1 MGVIR
6 QTRRRPHHD
15 HRVSTGAREPTG
27 LRRAFARVYQLY
39 WGSGLVDD
47 VPAMAWFLVT
57 ACVPLSL
64 GIVAV
69 ASIVLGDAQQA
80 NAVARKLAA
89 VLPRGARGQ
98 VLELVLRTRRDSP
111 WLLALSIGSMIWA
124 CSGATG
130 VIERVESRLLSLPR
144 RPAVKLKLRQLMLA
158 AAMAMMIA
166 LLAIAAVEATN
177 LRSRLGIH
185 VPGWLLSLAA
195 VPVIAIICALLYRYA
210 TVRQLGWMPSLRGG
224 LPAAVMLEATPLLAG
239 YYTRAVAGRTPVQV
253 FLVLAGLL
261 FTCYLIAVGLLVGA
275 GLACT
280 FQRSTDLTS
289 HATGSP
295 VSPDAAGPRSP
306 TVRTRSDDPASD

>member
-1 MGVIR
+1 M
-6 QTRRRPHHD
+6 
-15 HRVSTGAREPTG
+15 
-27 LRRAFARVYQLY
+27 RRAVTRVYQLY
-39 WGSGLVDD
+39 WGSGLCDD

-64 GIVAV
+64 GIAAV
-69 ASIVLGDAQQA
+69 ASIVLGDAERA

-111 WLLALSIGSMIWA
+111 WLLAVSIGSMIWA

-130 VIERVESRLLSLPR
+130 VIERVESRLLALQR

-158 AAMAMMIA
+158 AAMAVMIA

-185 VPGWLLSLAA
+185 VPGWLLSLATVPLIA
-195 VPVIAIICALLYRYA
+195 VICALLYRYA
-210 TVRQLGWMPSLRGG
+210 TVRRLDFTPSLKGG
-224 LPAAVMLEATPLLAG
+224 VPAAVIVVATPLLAG

-275 GLACT
+275 GLACR
-280 FQRSTDLTS
+280 FERGTDRANQP
-289 HATGSP
+289 ATDSARP
-295 VSPDAAGPRSP
+295 A
-306 TVRTRSDDPASD
+306 TRDGA